1 MLESGGVECSLE
13 GASVREENLFASA
26 LGELLSPLDNP
37 RYLFIRTLPLLG
49 FTIRLPSQSY
59 ACPSLLGTKKETA
72 ELLRKELEKSGD
84 RFELVYTRSEE
95 GRKQLLAC
103 RRAANE
109 DRREAKVVRG
119 RSLGGA

>member
-1 MLESGGVECSLE
+1 MDIRESLAQIG
-13 GASVREENLFASA
+13 EE
-26 LGELLSPLDNP
+26 
-37 RYLFIRTLPLLG
+37 
-49 FTIRLPSQSY
+49 
-59 ACPSLLGTKKETA
+59 
-72 ELLRKELEKSGD
+72 LRKELEKSGD